1 MDNLFNIDVCSI
13 FEQYTIK
20 EIEALNLKIQ
30 HEVDGKKE
38 ELRNMVGERYR
49 DLIQAADTITEMK
62 FTSEKIENVISKN
75 EIMNWKSNNRE
86 QEIIKEQCFNDE
98 VFEVTKQI
106 KILINLNEL
115 ISTSIDECNFLTA
128 TQLFLL
134 SRHLNASLKLDSNS
148 DVIRKF
154 PVARKVWDLLS
165 PFYSSIKSHC
175 LKALEDQ
182 NIDLEKT
189 VDCLGSLILLENGQ
203 FTSSLSTFVQIRVKT
218 FLKILTDS
226 DKSYELVKDKLITS
240 VMELVNSTKIVYEAF
255 VNYNGSD
262 GLLIQKL
269 TSLNSENVS
278 LPSSLIAKNPFLATI
293 KLVNKF
299 KSRCNPG
306 LLDKELV
313 RNAMAQWMNS
323 VESIAQNQL
332 KDVVKYIVSIDI
344 IREMENQV
352 QNITKPPN
360 WSDMSESL
368 FGMEHLDFYEK
379 LYQPLILERIYSIIN
394 ISWDNIQNNF
404 KNEIEKLT
412 GIINDRVHRDMK
424 HYVWINDDSDNPQS
438 LKDALNVEQKTHNL
452 LMKVNGYNKHIV
464 EICSKLDMNLKK
476 LIDDLK
482 NYILAKIYVQKALRM
497 KECQVP
503 NQEKMLLYL
512 KDSSKD
518 NISALIKYIK
528 SSVLLNDT
536 ENCHLLARL
545 LQAISEMCPN
555 LKHCFSNN
563 LLTEHRVYYTE
574 SSLSSQDSDHWKEVS
589 DMLTNDSIQL
599 WKVWLHGFIAQW
611 NELKFENELTAYA
624 LLKEFPTWRC
634 LTINEKGEN
643 NQNIESK
650 IFIPQQLS
658 IGTQCWIFNIISCLN
673 KIIPHTLPKQIHLEI
688 VEEFNIKLFNYYSSL
703 CQQKELISNQKIAWQ
718 ILFDLKVLIG
728 LFAVR
733 ENKSK
738 NDEFQELI
746 NECKTIIDPFDFDV
760 FYPHIIN
767 NIKDNTSRL
776 QYELGCMIPYS
787 NYNSS
792 VLQSQNIV
800 HIHDTEPNIIS
811 MSVSQ
816 AEKRWIPLL
825 PIIKTKTFPSELSK
839 EKIKLQQPLQP
850 VKKALPVSASSSTLS
865 SLQEWF
871 K

>member
-1 MDNLFNIDVCSI
+1 
-13 FEQYTIK
+13 
-20 EIEALNLKIQ
+20 
-30 HEVDGKKE
+30 
-38 ELRNMVGERYR
+38 
-49 DLIQAADTITEMK
+49 MK
-62 FTSEKIENVISKN
+62 FTSEKIENVINNN

-86 QEIIKEQCFNDE
+86 QKIIKEQSFNDE
-98 VFEVTKQI
+98 IFEVTKQI

-115 ISTSIDECNFLTA
+115 ISTSIDESNFLTA

-134 SRHLNASLKLDSNS
+134 SRHLNASLKLDSHN
-148 DVIRKF
+148 DIIKKF

-182 NIDLEKT
+182 NINLEKT

-203 FTSSLSTFVQIRVKT
+203 FTSSLNTFVHIRVKT
-218 FLKILTDS
+218 FLKLLTDS
-226 DKSYELVKDKLITS
+226 DKNYELVKDKLITS
-240 VMELVNSTKIVYEAF
+240 VMELVNSTKIAYEAF

-262 GLLIQKL
+262 GLLVQKIL
-269 TSLNSENVS
+269 LLNSESIS
-278 LPSSLIAKNPFLATI
+278 LPPKLIAKNPFLADI
-293 KLVNKF
+293 KLVSKF

-313 RNAMAQWMNS
+313 RNIMAQWMNS
-323 VESIAQNQL
+323 IESMAQNQL
-332 KDVVKYIVSIDI
+332 KDIVKYIVSIDI

-352 QNITKPPN
+352 QNISKPTN
-360 WSDMSESL
+360 WSEMCESL
-368 FGMEHLDFYEK
+368 FGIENLDFYEK
-379 LYQPLILERIYSIIN
+379 FYQPLILERIYSIIN

-412 GIINDRVHRDMK
+412 VIINDRVHRDMK
-424 HYVWINDDSDNPQS
+424 HYVWTNDDTDNPQS
-438 LKDALNVEQKTHNL
+438 LKDALNAEQKSHNL

-482 NYILAKIYVQKALRM
+482 NYVLAKIYVQKALKM

-512 KDSSKD
+512 KDSSRD
-518 NISALIKYIK
+518 NVSALIKYIK
-528 SSVLLNDT
+528 SSVLLNDA

-545 LQAISEMCPN
+545 LQAMTEMCPN
-555 LKHCFSNN
+555 LKNCFSNN
-563 LLTEHRVYYTE
+563 LLTEHTVYYTE
-574 SSLSSQDSDHWKEVS
+574 SSLSSQESDHWKVVS
-589 DMLTNDSIQL
+589 DMLTNESIQL
-599 WKVWLHGFIAQW
+599 WKIWLHGFTGQW
-611 NELKFENELTAYA
+611 NELKVENELTAYS

-658 IGTQCWIFNIISCLN
+658 IGVQCWIFNIISCLN

-688 VEEFNIKLFNYYSSL
+688 VDEFNIKLYHHYESL
-703 CQQKELISNQKIAWQ
+703 CKQKDLISNQKIAWQ
-718 ILFDLKVLIG
+718 IFFDLKVLIG

-733 ENKSK
+733 ENKTK

-746 NECKTIIDPFDFDV
+746 NQCKTIIDPFDFDV
-760 FYPHIIN
+760 FYPHVIN

-776 QYELGCMIPYS
+776 QYELGCLIPYS

-792 VLQSQNIV
+792 VLQNQNIV

-811 MSVSQ
+811 MSVSH

-825 PIIKTKTFPSELSK
+825 PIIKTKGFSSEPNKDKTKVNFRLIFFFFST
-839 EKIKLQQPLQP
+839 PLNIYFH
-850 VKKALPVSASSSTLS
+850 SSSNNHN
-865 SLQEWF
+865 Q
-871 K
+871 

>member
-1 MDNLFNIDVCSI
+1 MTF
-13 FEQYTIK
+13 FK
-20 EIEALNLKIQ
+20 
-30 HEVDGKKE
+30 
-38 ELRNMVGERYR
+38 VGERYR

-62 FTSEKIENVISKN
+62 FTSEKIENVINKN
-75 EIMNWKSNNRE
+75 ELMNWKSISRE
-86 QEIIKEQCFNDE
+86 QEISKEQCFNDD
-98 VFEVTKQI
+98 VFEITEQI
-106 KILINLNEL
+106 KILINLIEL
-115 ISTSIDECNFLTA
+115 ISTSIDECNFLQA

-134 SRHLNASLKLDSNS
+134 SRHINASLKLDSHN
-148 DVIRKF
+148 DLIRKF

-203 FTSSLSTFVQIRVKT
+203 LTSSLSTFVQIRVKT
-218 FLKILTDS
+218 FLKLLTDS
-226 DKSYELVKDKLITS
+226 DTNYELVKERLIKS
-240 VMELVNSTKIVYEAF
+240 VMELVNSTRIVYEAF

-262 GLLIQKL
+262 GLLVQKF
-269 TSLNSENVS
+269 TSLNSENLS
-278 LPSSLIAKNPFLATI
+278 LPPKLIAKNPFLANI
-293 KLVNKF
+293 KLISKF
-299 KSRCNPG
+299 KSRCTPG

-313 RNAMAQWMNS
+313 RNIMTQWMNS

-344 IREMENQV
+344 IREMESQV
-352 QNITKPPN
+352 QNISKPYN
-360 WSDMSESL
+360 WSEMCESL
-368 FGMEHLDFYEK
+368 FGLDTLDFYEK
-379 LYQPLILERIYSIIN
+379 FYQPLILERIYSIIN

-412 GIINDRVHRDMK
+412 VIINDRVHRDMK
-424 HYVWINDDSDNPQS
+424 HYVWTNDDSDNPQS

-476 LIDDLK
+476 LIGDLK
-482 NYILAKIYVQKALRM
+482 NYVLAKIYVKKASKM

-518 NISALIKYIK
+518 NVSSLIKYIK

-555 LKHCFSNN
+555 LKNCFSNN
-563 LLTEHRVYYTE
+563 LLTEHTVYYTE
-574 SSLSSQDSDHWKEVS
+574 TTISSQDPDYWKEVS
-589 DMLTNDSIQL
+589 DMLTIESIQL
-599 WKVWLHGFIAQW
+599 WKVWLNGFIAQW
-611 NELKFENELTAYA
+611 NALKIDNELTAYA
-624 LLKEFPTWRC
+624 LIKDFPTWKC

-688 VEEFNIKLFNYYSSL
+688 VEEFNIKLFQYYESL
-703 CQQKELISNQKIAWQ
+703 FKQNDLISNQKIAWQ

-728 LFAVR
+728 LFTAR
-733 ENKSK
+733 ENKAK
-738 NDEFQELI
+738 NDEFQGLI
-746 NECKTIIDPFDFDV
+746 NECKSIIDPFDYDV
-760 FYPHIIN
+760 FYPHVIN
-767 NIKDNTSRL
+767 NIKNNTFRL

-792 VLQSQNIV
+792 VLQNQNIV

-816 AEKRWIPLL
+816 AEKHWIPLL
-825 PIIKTKTFPSELSK
+825 PIIKTKAFPAELSK
-839 EKIKLQQPLQP
+839 EKIKVNKHFSHYFYNLIHFPI
-850 VKKALPVSASSSTLS
+850 VASTATTTSEESSFTNECIKFYTIFLAGMV
-865 SLQEWF
+865 
-871 K
+871 